1 MVKRVVIVSRIFAP
15 EVSAAAGILRSWA
28 CAFRDAGF
36 EVTVV
41 TTTPPRG
48 TPLTDPDS
56 VRVKRASVLRDRQQY
71 VRGYLSYLSFDVPLF
86 FRLLF
91 GRRADLYVVEPPPT
105 TVAVVRVVGWLRRTP
120 YVVRA
125 ADLWS
130 DAAAMVT
137 SSRLVLGMLRAVEVW
152 GLNGARRLFAAHEP
166 LIARFREVGIA
177 TPATGIG
184 FGADTTAFTFGN
196 QSPPQP
202 PVFVYAGT
210 HSEWHGAG
218 IFVEA
223 FARFLPQH
231 RGAVLRFIGN
241 GQERELL
248 RQRAAALGVGGS
260 VTFDGP
266 IPPAQL
272 SPILAGATASLAS
285 LKPGQ
290 GYDYAFTT
298 KAYSSIAAGCPVI
311 FAGVGPT
318 VPFIRDAE
326 NPDVGEAVD
335 YDVDAVA
342 AALERAAASP
352 LGSAARSRL
361 SNWAHSRYSLLA
373 IAERVVAASEAEVAG
388 QAEAAR

>member
-1 MVKRVVIVSRIFAP
+1 M
-15 EVSAAAGILRSWA
+15 
-28 CAFRDAGF
+28 
-36 EVTVV
+36 V

-326 NPDVGEAVD
+326 DPDVGEAVD